1 LKILDLYIGRI
12 IASTTFLTLAVFVSL
27 SGIIK
32 FVEEVKA
39 VGGIGKESYDL
50 SHAAL
55 YVLYFIPRDVELFFP
70 MAALIGGLI
79 GIGMLASNSE
89 LVVMQASGLSRL
101 DIIRS
106 VMKSATVLVIISMVV
121 GEWLAPV
128 GEASARH
135 VKAQAISGGS
145 LISSRGGTWAKDGD
159 YFVHINEVEDTGSLK
174 GIQIYRFDEQLKL
187 ASYLAA
193 DSAKYH
199 SDVWQLTNVTE
210 TKIQGDRVTSE
221 QLHVKNWQSSLT
233 PDKLGVVT
241 VKPES
246 LSVTDLIEYL
256 DYLQENEQDPSR
268 YQLAF
273 WRKVVQPITLA
284 VMLLLALSFIFGPLR
299 TVSMGARIMM
309 GVATGIL
316 FFIIN
321 QVLGSLSLV
330 YQLPA
335 VFGALMPSVMFTII
349 ALYFIR
355 KKSA

>member
-1 LKILDLYIGRI
+1 MKILDVYIGRI

-32 FVEEVKA
+32 FVEEMKA
-39 VGGIGKESYDL
+39 VGKGSYDI

-101 DIIRS
+101 DIIKS
-106 VMKSATVLVIISMVV
+106 VMKSATVLIIVSMVV
-121 GEWLAPV
+121 GEWVAPA
-128 GEASARH
+128 GEASARQ

-145 LISSRGGTWAKDGD
+145 LISSTGGTWAKDGD
-159 YFVHINEVEDTGSLK
+159 FFVHINEVEDTGSLK
-174 GIQIYRFDEQLKL
+174 GVQIYRFDDQLKL
-187 ASYLAA
+187 ASWLSA
-193 DSAKYH
+193 DSANYQ
-199 SDVWQLTNVTE
+199 SDAWLLNNVVN
-210 TKIQGDRVTSE
+210 TKISNRNIISE
-221 QLHVKNWQSSLT
+221 HHKTKSWKSTLT

-246 LSVTDLIEYL
+246 LSLTDLMEYL
-256 DYLQENEQDPSR
+256 DYLKENEQDQSR

-273 WRKVVQPITLA
+273 WRKLVQPITLA
-284 VMLLLALSFIFGPLR
+284 VMLLVALSFIFGPLR
-299 TVSMGARIMM
+299 SVSMGARIMM
-309 GVATGIL
+309 GIATGIL
-316 FFIIN
+316 FFITN

-335 VFGALMPSVMFTII
+335 MFGALMPSIIFTSV
-349 ALYFIR
+349 ALFFI
-355 KKSA
+355 KKKNS

>member
-1 LKILDLYIGRI
+1 MKILDIYIGKI

-32 FVEEVKA
+32 FVEEMKA
-39 VGGIGKESYDL
+39 VGKGSYDI

-89 LVVMQASGLSRL
+89 LVIMQASGLSKL
-101 DIIRS
+101 DIIKS
-106 VMKSATVLVIISMVV
+106 VMKSATVLIIISMFV

-128 GEASARH
+128 GEASARQ

-145 LISSRGGTWAKDGD
+145 LISSSRGTWAKDGD
-159 YFVHINEVEDTGSLK
+159 YFVHINEVEDRGSLK
-174 GIQIYRFDEQLKL
+174 GVQIYRFNADLKL
-187 ASYLAA
+187 ASWLSA
-193 DSAKYH
+193 DGATYQ
-199 SDVWQLTNVTE
+199 SDAWQLTNVTD
-210 TKIQGDRVTSE
+210 TKIDNDKITTE
-221 QLHVKNWQSSLT
+221 KYHVKSWTSSLT

-256 DYLQENEQDPSR
+256 DYLQVNGQDPSR
-268 YQLAF
+268 YELAF
-273 WRKVVQPITLA
+273 WRKLVQPITVA
-284 VMLLLALSFIFGPLR
+284 VMILVALSYIFGPLR
-299 TVSMGARIMM
+299 SVSMGARIMM
-309 GVATGIL
+309 GVGTGIL
-316 FFIIN
+316 FFVTN

-335 VFGALMPSVMFTII
+335 FFGAIMPSIIFTSI
-349 ALYFIR
+349 AIYFI
-355 KKSA
+355 KKKPT